1 MAAVHRDSTGALY
14 DHVKV
19 SAPDSEALVTSNI
32 LNIPVS
38 DSMDLVYDVSG
49 LLTNVTYKLAGAT
62 VGSMTLTYSG
72 QLISNVT
79 VDNLVD

>member
-38 DSMDLVYDVSG
+38 DSMDLTYDASG
-49 LLTNVTYKLAGAT
+49 LLTNVTYKYEGDT
-62 VGSMTLTYSG
+62 VGTMAITYSG
-72 QLISNVT
+72 LLISNVT

>member
-19 SAPDSEALVTSNI
+19 SAPDHEALVTSNI

-38 DSMDLVYDVSG
+38 DSMDLVYDESG
-49 LLTNVTYKLAGAT
+49 LLTNVTYKLGAAT
-62 VGSMTLTYSG
+62 VGTMTITYSG

>member
-1 MAAVHRDSTGALY
+1 MPAVHRDSNGALY

-19 SAPDSEALVTSNI
+19 SAPDHEALVTTNI
-32 LNIPVS
+32 LNLPIS

-49 LLTNVTYKLAGAT
+49 LLTNVTYKLGGTT
-62 VGSMTLTYSG
+62 VGTMTLTYSG
-72 QLISNVT
+72 TLISNVV

>member
-1 MAAVHRDSTGALY
+1 MAAVHRDSRGALY

-19 SAPDSEALVTSNI
+19 SAPDQEALVTSNI

-49 LLTNVTYKLAGAT
+49 LLTSVTYKLEGAT
-62 VGSMTLTYSG
+62 VGTMTLTYSG

>member
-1 MAAVHRDSTGALY
+1 MPAVHRDSNGALY

-49 LLTNVTYKLAGAT
+49 LLTNVTYKLGGAT
-62 VGSMTLTYSG
+62 VGTMTLTYSG

>member
-49 LLTNVTYKLAGAT
+49 LLTTVTYKLAGTT
-62 VGSMTLTYSG
+62 VGTMAITYSG

-79 VDNLVD
+79 IDNLVD